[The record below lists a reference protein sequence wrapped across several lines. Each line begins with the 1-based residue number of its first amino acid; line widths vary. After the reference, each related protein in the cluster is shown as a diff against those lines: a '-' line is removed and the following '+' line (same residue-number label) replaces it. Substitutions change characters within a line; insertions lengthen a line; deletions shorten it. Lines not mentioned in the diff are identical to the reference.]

1 MAKLNAFP
9 EEGDLVVGTVRE
21 VQNFGAFVTLEEYP
35 GKEGFCHI
43 REVAP
48 GWVKRIRDYVREQ
61 QRVVCKV
68 LGVDAKKGH
77 VDLSIKAV
85 NDHQKRESVQA
96 WKNEQKADK
105 FLEIMAERKGT
116 TTEALLKEFGR
127 TCIETFGSLYQAF
140 QEAAEYGE
148 EAFVQEEVTG
158 PWIPEF
164 VAFAKENIQQSFVD
178 IVGFVDIQSG
188 APDGVKHVAKALKA
202 AEKGEFEDVQI
213 EVAYMGAPHY
223 RVTVKAPDFKI
234 AEAELQKAAD
244 RAIAAIKKTGGEGT
258 FQRELEQKKAGA

>member
-1 MAKLNAFP
+1 MAKLNPFP
-9 EEGDLVVGTVRE
+9 EEGELVVGTVRE

-77 VDLSIKAV
+77 IDLSIKAV
-85 NDHQKRESVQA
+85 NDHQKRETVQA

-105 FLEIMAERKGT
+105 FLELMAERQGT
-116 TTEALLKEFGR
+116 TVPKLIDQFGR
-127 TCIETFGSLYQAF
+127 TLIAKFGTLYQAF
-140 QEAAEYGE
+140 TEAAEYGDQVFQDE
-148 EAFVQEEVTG
+148 GVTG
-158 PWIPEF
+158 DWIPAF
-164 VAFAKENIQQSFVD
+164 VAFAKENIQASFVD
-178 IVGFVDIQSG
+178 IAGFVDIQSL
-188 APDGVKHVAKALKA
+188 APDGVKHVSKALKA
-202 AEKGEFEDVQI
+202 AEKSEFEDVEI
-213 EVAYMGAPHY
+213 EVTYMGAPHY

-234 AEAELQKAAD
+234 AETELQKAAE
-244 RAIAAIKKTGGEGT
+244 RAVQAIQKAGGSGT
-258 FQRELEQKKAGA
+258 FHRELPEKK